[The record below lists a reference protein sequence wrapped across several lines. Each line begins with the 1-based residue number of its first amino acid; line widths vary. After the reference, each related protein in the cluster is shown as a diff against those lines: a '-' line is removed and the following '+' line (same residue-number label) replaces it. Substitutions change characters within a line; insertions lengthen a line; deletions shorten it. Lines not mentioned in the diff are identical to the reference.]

1 MLKVSFKEDCQKVQV
16 FNDRATI
23 VTMVGQMTMP
33 HELWAIFPDKI
44 ANWMW
49 DHQGVD
55 VQWGN
60 CTKDNEGFRLELSG
74 KSVCANGDTF
84 NAETGRR
91 IAESRAKIR
100 LYKFMYKLF
109 DQLCDY
115 YGKLLVGYKGFN
127 SASINGSLLSELEK
141 YQALWVKES
150 HHLGKLLED
159 A

>member
-1 MLKVSFKEDCQKVQV
+1 MLKVSFKEDYQKVQV

-23 VTMVGQMTMP
+23 VTVVGQMVIPWEVWDMVP
-33 HELWAIFPDKI
+33 SKI
-44 ANWMW
+44 SVWMW
-49 DHQGVD
+49 HHPSVS
-55 VQWGN
+55 VN
-60 CTKDNEGFRLELSG
+60 TSYSNEEYKVINLESSG
-74 KSVCANGDTF
+74 KSICAKDDTF
-84 NAETGRR
+84 DAEIGRR

-100 LYKFMYKLF
+100 LYKFMYKLL

>member
-1 MLKVSFKEDCQKVQV
+1 
-16 FNDRATI
+16 
-23 VTMVGQMTMP
+23 
-33 HELWAIFPDKI
+33 
-44 ANWMW
+44 MW

-141 YQALWVKES
+141 YQSLWVKEY